1 MQFVDLRR
9 NYFLFNSK
17 KVYSREGWQIISS
30 GVKVYKLIRKIKY
43 FFMNIT
49 FEVPF
54 LFFILLTSLF
64 LFLLGFRKDL
74 SIYFILVSLCKP
86 NSPNNTTDLKCR
98 TFAKN
103 GNIPTCAPF
112 NKIDIY

>member
-1 MQFVDLRR
+1 
-9 NYFLFNSK
+9 
-17 KVYSREGWQIISS
+17 
-30 GVKVYKLIRKIKY
+30 
-43 FFMNIT
+43 MNIP

-74 SIYFILVSLCKP
+74 SIYLKLVSLCK
-86 NSPNNTTDLKCR
+86 PNNTTDLKCR

-103 GNIPTCAPF
+103 GNIPPCAPF
-112 NKIDIY
+112 NKINIY